1 MEHEKDE
8 LLFEIEGDD
17 LERVRY
23 KSIDSFC
30 GHHEDESI
38 ESLTEESSRESCVTP
53 CLARTET
60 LRIASVNKLRR
71 EEFNGSLPQHRKQ
84 SIPRI
89 NYTFSVPRQSEK
101 KWEF

>member
-1 MEHEKDE
+1 MTMDNDKSRGTIRKTRPTIEHEKDE

-38 ESLTEESSRESCVTP
+38 ESTTEESIRESCVTP

-71 EEFNGSLPQHRKQ
+71 EEFYGKGSFYHSFQ
-84 SIPRI
+84 
-89 NYTFSVPRQSEK
+89 
-101 KWEF
+101 